1 LIVNFAAFS
10 SEFDDYQVNQFIDL
24 GNGASSISIRNAAT
38 ANTKGIELEV
48 TYRPISNL
56 EIQASMG
63 LLDTEFDSFEGGLTG
78 GGDAKGK
85 DLINAPDSNFS
96 IGVQYLTDISAL
108 NADLLWRLD
117 LTHSAGFFT
126 TVDNVKTQQL
136 ANGTE
141 VSFGHVDSITL
152 VNARIGL
159 LGANN
164 GWEAYIWGRNLTDV
178 RDAIDNRK
186 DFFGT
191 VTSNY
196 QEPRTY
202 GVEVV
207 YTF

>member
-1 LIVNFAAFS
+1 
-10 SEFDDYQVNQFIDL
+10 
-24 GNGASSISIRNAAT
+24 
-38 ANTKGIELEV
+38 
-48 TYRPISNL
+48 
-56 EIQASMG
+56 M
-63 LLDTEFDSFEGGLTG
+63 
-78 GGDAKGK
+78 
-85 DLINAPDSNFS
+85 
-96 IGVQYLTDISAL
+96 TDISAL

-126 TVDNVKTQQL
+126 TVDNVKTQTL
-136 ANGTE
+136 ADGTE

-164 GWEAYIWGRNLTDV
+164 GWEAYLWGRNLTDV
-178 RDAIDNRK
+178 RDAIDNRR

-191 VTSNY
+191 VTANY